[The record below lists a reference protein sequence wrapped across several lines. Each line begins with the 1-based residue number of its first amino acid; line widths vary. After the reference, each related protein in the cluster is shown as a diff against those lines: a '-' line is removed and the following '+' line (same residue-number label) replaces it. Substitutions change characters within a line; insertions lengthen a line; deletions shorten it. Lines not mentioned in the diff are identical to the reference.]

1 MFVSSLIFAL
11 GIWQY
16 ERKNCKNYNKRDLNV
31 NIIKFYRTTVSD
43 SSHFVEIESIHC
55 R

>member
-1 MFVSSLIFAL
+1 MK
-11 GIWQY
+11 
-16 ERKNCKNYNKRDLNV
+16 EKNGKNNNKRDLNV

-43 SSHFVEIESIHC
+43 SSNFVEIESKHC